1 MALPFL
7 PGGVDELP
15 ARRFVLFADEQNTI
29 QKQDESVKTA
39 DGQSFEGEWVS
50 PSLNRGDPS
59 YLWTIIECQLF
70 YTAEANTTITVE
82 ASGDG
87 GETWFNTRE
96 VLLDGGTDEL
106 RSVNVPLNITGD
118 DVRVRVL
125 FDTNVLVK
133 ILGYRPRLVR
143 RGDVRYAQP

>member
-15 ARRFVLFADEQNTI
+15 ARRFVLFADEDNTV

-39 DGQSFEGEWVS
+39 DGQTFVGEWVS
-50 PSLNRGDPS
+50 PSLNRGEPS
-59 YLWTIIECQLF
+59 FLWTIIECQFL
-70 YTAEANTTITVE
+70 YTAEADTTMTVE

-87 GETWFNTRE
+87 GATWFNTRE
-96 VLLDGGTDEL
+96 VNLKGGTDEL
-106 RSVNVPLNITGD
+106 RSVNVSLNITGD

-125 FDTNVLVK
+125 LDTNILVK
-133 ILGYRPRLVR
+133 LLGYRPRLVR